1 MSKHTPGPWRASE
14 LGVLSDKLTS
24 YGNWYVC
31 SLIDPDNE
39 EHKANARLIAAAP
52 ELLAACKKALEAIRW
67 WEGEHPCC
75 NGSTGEQEAAIRAAI
90 AKAEGRP

>member
-52 ELLAACKKALEAIRW
+52 ELLDVAR
-67 WEGEHPCC
+67 
-75 NGSTGEQEAAIRAAI
+75 EAAEWLDLLKQNYPDMAGLVRACRQARDLI
-90 AKAEGRP
+90 ARIEGTP